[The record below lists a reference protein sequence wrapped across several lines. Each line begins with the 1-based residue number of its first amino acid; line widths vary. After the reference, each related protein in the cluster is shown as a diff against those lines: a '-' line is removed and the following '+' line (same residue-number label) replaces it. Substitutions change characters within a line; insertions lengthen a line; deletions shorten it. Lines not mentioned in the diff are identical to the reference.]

1 MRVAIDSS
9 RNPERTPKVLL
20 VAQTRDAGRW
30 MYGVGDGDEAERWKN
45 SVAPTV
51 FCVPFKGRI
60 VRKVM
65 ARTKNRLLSRTKA
78 NGRSLVVDGS
88 IRTTGK

>member
-30 MYGVGDGDEAERWKN
+30 MYGVGDGDEAERLKGGGKIA
-45 SVAPTV
+45 SLQRSFV
-51 FCVPFKGRI
+51 FRS
-60 VRKVM
+60 KV
-65 ARTKNRLLSRTKA
+65 
-78 NGRSLVVDGS
+78 G
-88 IRTTGK
+88 